1 MIELQHIWQT
11 FSTPDGKTMDAV
23 KDVSITIRDGEIFG
37 VLGRSGAGKS
47 TLVRCINLLNR
58 PSKGSV
64 IIDGQDLTKLS
75 AAELRTV
82 RHKIGMIFQ
91 HFNLLSSRTVYENI
105 ALPLE
110 FAGVPASE
118 IKAKV
123 EPLITLVGLDDHRDK
138 YPAQLSGGQKQRV
151 GIARAL
157 ANNPTVLLSDEA
169 TSALDP
175 ETTVSTLALLRKINK
190 ELGVTIVMITHQM
203 EVVKQ
208 ICERIVVMDHG
219 EVIEEGAVLDVFR
232 SPKHPT
238 TRSMLSGIL
247 CTELPEKVIE
257 QIRST
262 FRAHPDACN
271 KALRITFTDGEST
284 EPVIATCATRYGVNF
299 NILAGQISEIQG
311 HTFSSLTVIAT
322 CSSEEYARV
331 QEYLLSKNIQIEE
344 LNDAVNA

>member
-1 MIELQHIWQT
+1 
-11 FSTPDGKTMDAV
+11 MDAV

-58 PSKGSV
+58 PSKGRV
-64 IIDGQDLTKLS
+64 VMDGQDLTALS
-75 AAELRTV
+75 PDELRKV

-91 HFNLLSSRTVYENI
+91 HFNLLSSRTVFDNV

-110 FAGVPASE
+110 LAGVPRDQ

-123 EPLITLVGLDDHRDK
+123 EPLIKLVGLTEHRDK
-138 YPAQLSGGQKQRV
+138 YPSQLSGGQKQRV

-157 ANNPTVLLSDEA
+157 ANDPTVLLSDEA

-175 ETTVSTLALLRKINK
+175 ETTASTLALLRKINR

-208 ICERIVVMDHG
+208 ICERIVVMDNG
-219 EVIEEGAVLDVFR
+219 EVVEEGDVLEVFR
-232 SPKHPT
+232 NPRHPT

-247 CTELPEKVIE
+247 CTELPKNVAEH
-257 QIRST
+257 IRAV
-262 FRAHPDACN
+262 FAAHPNECN
-271 KALRITFTDGEST
+271 KALRITFVGEEAT
-284 EPVIATCATRYGVNF
+284 EPVIATCATQFGVNF
-299 NILAGQISEIQG
+299 NILAGQISEIQEK
-311 HTFSSLTVIAT
+311 TFSSLTVVAS
-322 CSSEEYARV
+322 CS
-331 QEYLLSKNIQIEE
+331 QEAYDKVRDYLVSHNIQIEE